1 MTIRWRFLVP
11 LLVAFWLPGLAIA
24 DEIYTLGVG
33 DRVRVM
39 VYGEDDLYTEAE
51 VAGNGT
57 ISIPLLGRVHVV
69 DLSAREA
76 AEHIESRLQQGG
88 YLRNAHVN
96 VLVDEYRSN
105 SLAVLGQVNQPG
117 RLAMDRPLTLT
128 EALALAGG
136 VSNDGSERVI
146 LLRTERD
153 GRQNR
158 REFNLRELLDLQADN
173 SEQVHLQ
180 NGDTIY
186 VPRADRFYVY
196 GEVREP
202 GHYVLDRPLTV
213 RQALSVGGG
222 LSANASTRG
231 LTLYRQQ
238 PDGSVEE
245 ARVSLDDRVQD
256 GDVIFVRERWF

>member
-1 MTIRWRFLVP
+1 MNIRWCFLIP
-11 LLVAFWLPGLAIA
+11 LLAAFCVPGLSLA

-39 VYGEDDLYTEAE
+39 VYGEDDLHTEAE

-57 ISIPLLGRVHVV
+57 ISIPLLGRVHVL

-76 AEHIESRLQQGG
+76 AEHIESRLERGG
-88 YLRNAHVN
+88 FLQNAHVN

-105 SLAVLGQVNQPG
+105 TLAVLGQVNQPG
-117 RLAMDRPLTLT
+117 RLMMDGPMTLT

-153 GRQNR
+153 GRQLR
-158 REFNLRELLDLQADN
+158 QEYNLRELLDVQADN
-173 SEQVHLQ
+173 SEQVPLR

-196 GEVREP
+196 GEVQEP
-202 GHYVLDRPLTV
+202 GNYVLDRPLTV

-222 LSANASTRG
+222 LSANASRRG
-231 LTLYRQQ
+231 LTVYRQQ

-245 ARVSLDDRVQD
+245 ASVGLDDRVQD